1 MKWFF
6 LGVGFVWGIAGLGL
20 WQSCATIQSIQGGPK
35 DETPPQIVQELST
48 PNEQVNFRPSRIELT
63 FDEWVTLNDVFN
75 QVVISPPL
83 EYRPEITLK
92 KRTVVVQFD
101 PREQLRSNATYT
113 INFGSAVRDL
123 TEQNVPDDLRFIFAT
138 GPEIDSLAVEGIIL
152 NAWTGEPVEK
162 ALFMLYDNRADS
174 VVRTERPLYFGRTN
188 KDGRFSIPNVRADTL
203 KGFALLDADL
213 NYRFNQSKEPIGFP
227 DGLIITTH
235 NAARNL
241 RIRLHE
247 EARPTR
253 LTDRDAS
260 QFGRIRLTYNQKPA
274 YWDISASDPAQTW
287 LVEWAGDTLKL
298 WYDRS
303 DTSAWRLYVRA
314 DSMPAD
320 TIIVKPAASREAF
333 LASNK
338 LSLFSPA
345 PETTT
350 LLHPDKP
357 AALAFSRPVAAVDT
371 SLISWR
377 EDTLRLPLP
386 KPVVWQADSSA
397 FRIWNAYAPWKENLL
412 YEMEALPGAFTDRYG
427 LRNADTLRVR
437 WRIEQRKNFA
447 TLHLLLED
455 LLPEAQYV
463 VTLLNSA
470 NAEALRQTV
479 QGATIQKFTLS
490 ALQPGQ
496 YSLRVIQDTNRNGR
510 WDAGLYD
517 AARQPEPVFLF
528 ALEQLRAN
536 WELETKVSL
545 KPKE

>member
-1 MKWFF
+1 MNWRL
-6 LGVGFVWGIAGLGL
+6 LGLAFAWGITGL
-20 WQSCATIQSIQGGPK
+20 WLWPSCATIQPIQGGPK
-35 DETPPQIVQELST
+35 DETPPRIVPELST
-48 PNEQVNFRPSRIELT
+48 LNEQVNFRPARIELT

-92 KRTVVVQFD
+92 KRTVTVQFD
-101 PREQLRSNATYT
+101 PREQLRPNATYT

-138 GPEIDSLAVEGIIL
+138 GPAIDSLSVEGIIV

-162 ALFMLYDNRADS
+162 ALFMLYDNLADS
-174 VVRTERPLYFGRTN
+174 VVRTERPLYFGRAG
-188 KDGRFSIPNVRADTL
+188 KDGRFRIPNVRADTL

-213 NYRFNQSKEPIGFP
+213 NYRFNQSREPIGFP
-227 DGLIITTH
+227 DGLVITTD

-253 LTDRDAS
+253 LTDRDVA
-260 QFGRIRLTYNQKPA
+260 QFGRIRLAYNQKPA
-274 YWDISASDPAQTW
+274 YWDIAASDPAQTW
-287 LVEWAGDTLKL
+287 LTEWAGDTLKL

-303 DTSAWRLYVRA
+303 DTSAWRLYIRA

-320 TIIVKPAASREAF
+320 TIVVKPAAPREVF
-333 LASNK
+333 LASEK
-338 LSLFSPA
+338 LSLASPVPGSTA
-345 PETTT
+345 

-357 AALAFSRPVAAVDT
+357 ATLAFNRPVAAIDT

-377 EDTLRLPLP
+377 EDTLRLPLLQ
-386 KPVVWQADSSA
+386 PVVWQPDTAAPRTWSA
-397 FRIWNAYAPWKENLL
+397 SAPWKETLL

-427 LRNADTLRVR
+427 QHNTDTLRVR

-455 LLPEAQYV
+455 LLPEEQYV
-463 VTLLNSA
+463 VILLNSA
-470 NAEALRQTV
+470 NTEVLRQTV
-479 QGATIQKFTLS
+479 QGATTQKFSLS

-528 ALEQLRAN
+528 PLEQLRAN
-536 WELETKVSL
+536 WELESKVSL